1 MCRSHRWLWALFI
14 LGLILFVDA
23 NVDPQSLQL
32 EIAVS
37 HQTST
42 SIPKRLTKRDTI
54 SGLGT
59 DFQVVVSSTTIAVN
73 VTLGTP
79 PQPLQLLTTTLSAD
93 LVIISSSN
101 SFCDPENAC
110 PLGTFDSNTSSTYTV
125 TDLPFN
131 IGYADGTGASGIFAN
146 DTMRIGDTSIDG
158 LQFGLAQNQLGT
170 GLGGTCYGSQYPS
183 AYN

>member
-1 MCRSHRWLWALFI
+1 MCRSHRWLWAFYI
-14 LGLILFVDA
+14 LGLLLFVDA
-23 NVDPQSLQL
+23 TVAPQSLQL
-32 EIAVS
+32 DIAVS

-42 SIPKRLTKRDTI
+42 SISKRLTKRNTI
-54 SGLGT
+54 LDLGT
-59 DFQVVVSSTTIAVN
+59 DFHVVVNSTTIAVN

-79 PQPLQLLTTTLSAD
+79 PQPLQLTTTTLSAD
-93 LVIISSSN
+93 LVIISRSN
-101 SFCDPENAC
+101 SFCDNQNAC
-110 PLGTFDSNTSSTYTV
+110 PVGTFDSNASSTYTT

-131 IGYADGTGASGIFAN
+131 ISYVDGTGTSGIFAN